1 MALIG
6 ICTDHVEFTT
16 EGGKDRSYLKI
27 YPSYVESVIRA
38 GGTPVV
44 LPIVSEI
51 GVIRPLVEKLSGVIM
66 IGADDYPPSWY
77 GASAH
82 PKEEYCTQKRSEFD
96 RAFARYLYDETRLSL
111 LLICGG
117 MQLACILSG
126 GSMHQ
131 HIPDLPG
138 KIEHRDFK
146 SRPETTSHLVNIE
159 PGTVLHKA
167 LGVHKTRVN
176 SIHHQ
181 AAASVGPRLRV
192 SARAEDGIIEA
203 IEFTDHP
210 FRVGTQWHPERMGGD
225 EVMPRLFRA
234 FVKAAQPSSG

>member
-16 EGGKDRSYLKI
+16 EGGKDRSYLKL

-51 GVIRPLVEKLSGVIM
+51 AVLRPLVEKLAGVVM

-82 PKEEYCTQKRSEFD
+82 PREEYCTQKRSEFD
-96 RAFARYLYDETRLSL
+96 RAFARYLYDDTRLPL

-146 SRPETTSHLVNIE
+146 SRAESTTHLVNIE

-167 LGVHKTRVN
+167 LGVTQTRVN

-181 AAASVGPRLRV
+181 AVANVGPRLRV
-192 SARAEDGIIEA
+192 SARAEDGLIEA

-210 FRVGTQWHPERMGGD
+210 WRVGTQWHPERMGDD
-225 EVMPRLFRA
+225 EIMPRLFRA
-234 FVKAAQPSSG
+234 FVKAAHSSSA

>member
-1 MALIG
+1 MPLIG
-6 ICTDHVEFTT
+6 ICTDHVEYTT
-16 EGGKDRSYLKI
+16 EGGKDRSYLKL

-51 GVIRPLVEKLSGVIM
+51 AVLLPLVKKLAGVMM

-96 RAFARYLYDETRLSL
+96 RAFARFLYDETRLPL

-138 KIEHRDFK
+138 KLEHRDFK
-146 SRPETTSHLVNIE
+146 SRPESTTHMVNIE
-159 PGTVLHKA
+159 AGTALHKA
-167 LGVHKTRVN
+167 LGVTQTRVN

-181 AAASVGPRLRV
+181 AAANVGPRLRV

-210 FRVGTQWHPERMGGD
+210 FRVGTQWHPERMGDD
-225 EVMPRLFRA
+225 EIMPRLFRA
-234 FVKAAQPSSG
+234 FVKAAHSSSG

>member
-1 MALIG
+1 MPLIG
-6 ICTDHVEFTT
+6 ICTDHVDFTT
-16 EGGKDRSYLKI
+16 EGGKDRSYLKL
-27 YPSYVESVIRA
+27 YPSYVESVVRA

-51 GVIRPLVEKLSGVIM
+51 SVLKPLVEKLSGVLM
-66 IGADDYPPSWY
+66 VGSDDYPPAWY
-77 GASAH
+77 GAKPH

-96 RAFARYLYDETRLSL
+96 RAFAHYLYDESKLPL
-111 LLICGG
+111 LLVCGG
-117 MQLACILSG
+117 MQLACVLSG
-126 GSMHQ
+126 GVMHQ

-146 SRPETTSHLVNIE
+146 SRAETTSHFIDVDQ
-159 PGTVLHKA
+159 GTVLHKS
-167 LGVHKTRVN
+167 LGVTRTRVN
-176 SIHHQ
+176 SMHHQ

-210 FRVGTQWHPERMGGD
+210 WRVGTQWHPERMGDD

-234 FVKAAQPSSG
+234 FVKAAS